1 MFSSSIRI
9 LSFNKLCLRSL
20 GGGHGV
26 PDLEAEG
33 AAHGRRHGV
42 TDLAVLLQRG
52 PVELVG
58 VGEALAPGALPHT
71 HQPGH
76 RHRT

>member
-1 MFSSSIRI
+1 M
-9 LSFNKLCLRSL
+9 LCLQVQYSFNPLRLCSL

-42 TDLAVLLQRG
+42 TDLAMLLQRG

-76 RHRT
+76 KQR

>member
-1 MFSSSIRI
+1 MG
-9 LSFNKLCLRSL
+9 LSLRSL

-42 TDLAVLLQRG
+42 ADLAVLLQRG

-76 RHRT
+76 RHRR